1 MSDLPATVGA
11 KHPKT
16 AGDTRIPSF
25 PDIARQAPAPSPTT
39 ETTPSR
45 GTGQLNKPSGNL
57 AHIGDEQLSFLKKLA
72 LERATAEAGNARL
85 MQWPPE
91 GYTFLNHADWEHLK
105 ALAMNEFITARR
117 GGNRISKTVID
128 LSD

>member
-25 PDIARQAPAPSPTT
+25 PDIARQAPAPSPAT

-72 LERATAEAGNARL
+72 LERATVR
-85 MQWPPE
+85 W
-91 GYTFLNHADWEHLK
+91 
-105 ALAMNEFITARR
+105 
-117 GGNRISKTVID
+117 ISLGRSPLV
-128 LSD
+128 